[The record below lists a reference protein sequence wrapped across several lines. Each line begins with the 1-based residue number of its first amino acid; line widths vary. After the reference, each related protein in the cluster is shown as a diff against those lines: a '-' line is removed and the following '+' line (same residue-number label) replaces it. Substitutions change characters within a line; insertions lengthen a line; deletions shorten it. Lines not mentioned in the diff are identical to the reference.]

1 MVQGISGVVWS
12 LRLVHTRSSCPFG
25 LWVDD
30 ECMEPLSFE
39 CPFRCLDFVIH
50 DHVAQSQF
58 SFMQK
63 LAKLEI
69 NLVLS
74 PIFFSELYLSSP
86 QSLGLDCEGK
96 TLLG

>member
-1 MVQGISGVVWS
+1 MYAGLNDFAENFVTYGC
-12 LRLVHTRSSCPFG
+12 RDTRNQ
-25 LWVDD
+25 
-30 ECMEPLSFE
+30 SFE

-58 SFMQK
+58 SFMLK

-74 PIFFSELYLSSP
+74 QIFFSELYLSSP

>member
-1 MVQGISGVVWS
+1 MVLGISGVVWS

-50 DHVAQSQF
+50 DH
-58 SFMQK
+58 
-63 LAKLEI
+63 
-69 NLVLS
+69 
-74 PIFFSELYLSSP
+74 
-86 QSLGLDCEGK
+86 
-96 TLLG
+96 